1 MTDHR
6 ERRRVPRIRLPAPLS
21 GRTLGIL
28 SFYLVDLS
36 VAGARIEHIDPLRPG
51 SSWALELPIPLGGPV
66 LSGQVVW
73 SRVVEEKQTPKGEQS
88 HRYQSGL
95 LFTALTRDQEAEL
108 ARIVKRLITQ
118 GGVVEEAGPPKKRR
132 TRG

>member
-1 MTDHR
+1 MAKHPQ
-6 ERRRVPRIRLPAPLS
+6 RRRVPRVRLPAPLS

-36 VAGARIEHIDPLRPG
+36 VLGARIEHTDPLRPG

-73 SRVVEEKQTPKGEQS
+73 SRVIEEKQTPGGDQS

-95 LFTALTRDQEAEL
+95 LFTALTGDQQAEL
-108 ARIVKRLITQ
+108 ARIVQQITTQ
-118 GGVVEEAGPPKKRR
+118 GGVVEDPEPPKKRR
-132 TRG
+132 RQD